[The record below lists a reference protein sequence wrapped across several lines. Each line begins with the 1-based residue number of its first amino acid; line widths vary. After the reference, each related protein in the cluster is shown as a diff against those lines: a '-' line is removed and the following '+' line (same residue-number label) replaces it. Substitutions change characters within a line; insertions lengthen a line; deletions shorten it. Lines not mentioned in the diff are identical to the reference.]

1 MPPVHR
7 FRSSDEEKYPC
18 SLKKRYKVT
27 ARPSLHVRILA
38 KTRDRKQSGYTRR
51 GSPRAASDGVTI
63 AAPSAARRDNRW
75 SRTRSSTSLKEIQ
88 RWWEAFLP
96 VIQEKRDSEHLEFDI
111 WYQWIRHVNSTS
123 GGAAE
128 RRNELRVCNRVLTA
142 RSSRCKPLG
151 HSSPAC
157 LGYVPTRHAHRR
169 SGQQRHVLL
178 LIGSLKR

>member
-1 MPPVHR
+1 M
-7 FRSSDEEKYPC
+7 
-18 SLKKRYKVT
+18 
-27 ARPSLHVRILA
+27 RILA
-38 KTRDRKQSGYTRR
+38 KTRDRKQSGYKRR

-128 RRNELRVCNRVLTA
+128 RRNELRVCNRVLV
-142 RSSRCKPLG
+142 CWCVCV
-151 HSSPAC
+151 C
-157 LGYVPTRHAHRR
+157 L
-169 SGQQRHVLL
+169 S
-178 LIGSLKR
+178 LIGSFKGILSKIIFHRPRQCLEWCEYNPWNKARLYCFFLPQPLFWGERHFSLYFSSFLLFFIRYVS